1 MKICAI
7 GPYIGDFE
15 QEITTFRPFARWHS
29 EVIDADRIYLTTH
42 SNRIFLYN
50 WIKKENIFPVY
61 EDLTR
66 DELNQKGYVHKT
78 IQQKDFAILVR
89 KFKNI
94 ISDICNCNKKNIIF
108 YNLGYVKN
116 APACSIY
123 NKLFNPI
130 IIPEIDVDDSSE
142 IVYIPHIKE
151 DKKRADRI
159 YNHLSKK
166 YDCIIVGDMKVH
178 FPDENRVLKQ
188 IDYFENCYKYIIKY
202 ISKAKAVICPISHW
216 TILCNLQKVP
226 VFSWG
231 KRPGP
236 FRTDGGIYNF
246 SNQKTMTFAT
256 DDDTSADNITNM
268 IDYFI
273 GGL

>member
-1 MKICAI
+1 MKIVGL

-29 EVIDADRIYLTTH
+29 EVVGADKIFLSTH
-42 SNRIFLYN
+42 SNRLFLYD
-50 WIKKENIFPVY
+50 WIDKENIFPVY
-61 EDLTR
+61 ENLTR
-66 DELNQKGYVHKT
+66 DEINQEGYVHKT

-89 KFKNI
+89 KFKDI
-94 ISDICNCNKKNIIF
+94 ISTICDCNKKNIIF

-116 APACSIY
+116 SPACSIY

-130 IIPEIDVDDSSE
+130 AIPEVEIEEGE

-151 DKKRADRI
+151 DKGRADRV
-159 YNHLSKK
+159 YNHLFKK

-188 IDYFENCYKYIIKY
+188 IDYFENCYKYIMQY
-202 ISKAKAVICPISHW
+202 ISMAKAVICPISHW

-231 KRPGP
+231 KTPGP
-236 FRTDGGIYNF
+236 YRTDGIYNF
-246 SNQKTMTFAT
+246 SNEKAMIIAAG
-256 DDDTSADNITNM
+256 DDTSTDSITSM
-268 IDYFI
+268 MDYFI
-273 GGL
+273 GGI